1 MRPYSLL
8 DNKIHKYLKN
18 DLLSCAFRVIYIH
31 AEGDK
36 PQWKAYES
44 GEFTMTRFEKD
55 CHEMLKGAGRYI
67 LEGRMEEIRKL
78 EKEQRACKNRFR
90 LQCIC
95 QTISRLEQEYEAL
108 EELY

>member
-1 MRPYSLL
+1 MCLQS
-8 DNKIHKYLKN
+8 NM
-18 DLLSCAFRVIYIH
+18 YIH

-36 PQWKAYES
+36 PQRKAYES
-44 GEFTMTRFEKD
+44 GEFTMTGFEKD

-78 EKEQRACKNRFR
+78 EKEQRACKNHFR

>member
-1 MRPYSLL
+1 MPKGEKLQR
-8 DNKIHKYLKN
+8 
-18 DLLSCAFRVIYIH
+18 
-31 AEGDK
+31 
-36 PQWKAYES
+36 KAHES

-78 EKEQRACKNRFR
+78 KKEQRACKNRFR
-90 LQCIC
+90 FQCIC
-95 QTISRLEQEYEAL
+95 QTLSRLEREYEAL